1 MAYTVNKTD
10 TSATPNSYTVQD
22 SVVNDQTDISLIGKG
37 YAGYGEQIAENF
49 LHILENF
56 ADQTQPTKPI
66 IGQLWYD
73 KSEDRLKVY
82 TTSNVFSPLGGATY
96 ATDAPSGQ
104 VAGDFW
110 INSSTGQLYFY
121 NGSSNVLV
129 GPPSSSGTTNGLTFE
144 VIADSTDTDQNVTN
158 VYNDGTRIAIISED
172 SFTPKSS
179 ITGFA
184 SITAGINLSTDVS
197 GNKLTGTATNADALG
212 GVAAANYLRS
222 NANDTTSGS
231 LGILSDS
238 GLTVGAGSDLTV
250 TVSGTDVTVA
260 NTTSNGDIIFT
271 VNDGGV
277 TKTVMTIDGGDGL
290 LNIFEGGDVR
300 IKGNLTVD
308 GTQTIINTTTLSVED
323 NIIEVNR
330 NVSTAAAMP
339 NYSGLKVNRG
349 FTSVDTEQDLYWV
362 WDETFA
368 DDGSSI
374 YGNAGGA
381 WTAFKSAGQD
391 ELSAPTLVDI
401 RANIVH
407 ATSTSAQYA
416 DLAERY
422 ATDVPVS
429 VGDVVILGGTQE
441 ITLCTKELDDAV
453 FGVVSENPAYLMNA
467 DAGNNDSH
475 PMIALK
481 GRVSVK
487 IAGTGQAGD
496 RIVSAG
502 NGEARVAN
510 LEECTAFNT
519 LGRLIQAKY
528 SEQTELH
535 ECVIGVK

>member
-1 MAYTVNKTD
+1 MAYVINNTSGATLVTLTDGTIDTVTTD
-10 TSATPNSYTVQD
+10 LA
-22 SVVNDQTDISLIGKG
+22 LFGKG
-37 YAGYGEQIAENF
+37 YAGFGERLNEN
-49 LHILENF
+49 LVKLLENF
-56 ADQTQPTKPI
+56 SNTSAPANKQK
-66 IGQLWYD
+66 GQLWYD
-73 KSEDRLKVY
+73 SLNNQLKVWNGSKFKPVGSSTNA
-82 TTSNVFSPLGGATY
+82 TT
-96 ATDAPSGQ
+96 APTN
-104 VAGDFW
+104 ANTGDFW
-110 INSSTGQLYFY
+110 FDTNNSQFY
-121 NGSSNVLV
+121 
-129 GPPSSSGTTNGLTFE
+129 
-144 VIADSTDTDQNVTN
+144 
-158 VYNDGTRIAIISED
+158 VYNSTAWTLIGPTTVAGSGVTQASAEVVADNVGVNKSILKFITNDAVVGIVSAEE
-172 SFTPKSS
+172 FTPGTAIS
-179 ITGFA
+179 GFA
-184 SITAGINLSTDVS
+184 TISKGITLSTAIAS
-197 GNKLTGTATNADALG
+197 NRLTGTATDADALG

-260 NTTSNGDIIFT
+260 NTSSNGDILFT

-277 TKTVMTIDGGDGL
+277 TKTLMTLDGGDGQVTFTDGAINNL
-290 LNIFEGGDVR
+290 RVS
-300 IKGNLTVD
+300 GNLTVD

-441 ITLCTKELDDAV
+441 ITLCNRELDDAV
-453 FGVVSENPAYLMNA
+453 FGVVSDKPAYLMNA

-496 RIVSAG
+496 RVVSAG

-510 LEECTAFNT
+510 LDECTAFNT

>member
-1 MAYTVNKTD
+1 MAYVINNTSGATLVTLADGTIDTTTTD
-10 TSATPNSYTVQD
+10 LA
-22 SVVNDQTDISLIGKG
+22 LFGKG
-37 YAGYGEQIAENF
+37 YAGFGERLNEN
-49 LHILENF
+49 LVKLLENF
-56 ADQTQPTKPI
+56 SNTSAPANKQK
-66 IGQLWYD
+66 GQLWYD
-73 KSEDRLKVY
+73 SLNNQLKVWNGSKFKPVGSSTNA
-82 TTSNVFSPLGGATY
+82 TT
-96 ATDAPSGQ
+96 APTN
-104 VAGDFW
+104 ANTGDFW
-110 INSSTGQLYFY
+110 FDTNNSQFYVYNSTAWTLIGPTTVS
-121 NGSSNVLV
+121 GSGVTQASAEVVADNVGVNKSILKFITNDAVV
-129 GPPSSSGTTNGLTFE
+129 GIVSAEEFTPGTT
-144 VIADSTDTDQNVTN
+144 
-158 VYNDGTRIAIISED
+158 IS
-172 SFTPKSS
+172 
-179 ITGFA
+179 GFA
-184 SITAGINLSTDVS
+184 TIFKGITLSTAIAS
-197 GNKLTGTATNADALG
+197 NKFTGTATDADALG

-260 NTTSNGDIIFT
+260 NTSSNGDILFT

-453 FGVVSENPAYLMNA
+453 FGVVSEKPAYLMNA

-510 LEECTAFNT
+510 LEECTSFNT

>member
-1 MAYTVNKTD
+1 M
-10 TSATPNSYTVQD
+10 
-22 SVVNDQTDISLIGKG
+22 
-37 YAGYGEQIAENF
+37 
-49 LHILENF
+49 
-56 ADQTQPTKPI
+56 
-66 IGQLWYD
+66 
-73 KSEDRLKVY
+73 
-82 TTSNVFSPLGGATY
+82 
-96 ATDAPSGQ
+96 
-104 VAGDFW
+104 
-110 INSSTGQLYFY
+110 
-121 NGSSNVLV
+121 
-129 GPPSSSGTTNGLTFE
+129 
-144 VIADSTDTDQNVTN
+144 
-158 VYNDGTRIAIISED
+158 
-172 SFTPKSS
+172 
-179 ITGFA
+179 
-184 SITAGINLSTDVS
+184 
-197 GNKLTGTATNADALG
+197 
-212 GVAAANYLRS
+212 
-222 NANDTTSGS
+222 
-231 LGILSDS
+231 
-238 GLTVGAGSDLTV
+238 GAGSDLTV